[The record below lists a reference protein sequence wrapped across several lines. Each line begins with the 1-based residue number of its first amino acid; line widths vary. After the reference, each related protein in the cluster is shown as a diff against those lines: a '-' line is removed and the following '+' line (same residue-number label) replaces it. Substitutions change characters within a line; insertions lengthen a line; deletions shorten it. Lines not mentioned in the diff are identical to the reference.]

1 MAVWLE
7 IFILLALA
15 VLLHSTRLSWPLRW
29 AETFYH
35 EASHGLVAWLT
46 GGKVVKLELHWRGGG
61 ACTVQGGSRFL
72 TLLAGYM
79 GASMWGAVLFLIG
92 ANLGEDGV
100 RWWLGA
106 ELALLGFALLF
117 WAKNVVTM
125 VILLLIA
132 AVYAAAWY
140 LPPNFGL
147 AYVLQGMGLFIM
159 LNALGAPFHLLD
171 GQHVGDGAAL
181 QDLTVIIPEGVWVAW
196 WVVFAL
202 GCLLGSL
209 VWQLGWWPRLVAAF

>member
-1 MAVWLE
+1 
-7 IFILLALA
+7 
-15 VLLHSTRLSWPLRW
+15 
-29 AETFYH
+29 
-35 EASHGLVAWLT
+35 
-46 GGKVVKLELHWRGGG
+46 
-61 ACTVQGGSRFL
+61 
-72 TLLAGYM
+72 M
-79 GASMWGAVLFLIG
+79 GASVWGAVLFLIG

-209 VWQLGWWPRLVAAF
+209 VWQLGWWPTLVAAF

>member
-1 MAVWLE
+1 MELWLE
-7 IFILLALA
+7 TVLLLAAA
-15 VLLHSTRLSWPLRW
+15 VALHSTRLSWPLRW

-35 EASHGLVAWLT
+35 EASHGLVTLLT
-46 GGKVVKLELHWRGGG
+46 GGRVVKLELHWRGGG
-61 ACTVQGGSRFL
+61 ACTTQGGSRFL

-79 GASMWGAVLFLIG
+79 GASLWGAVLFLIG
-92 ANLGEDGV
+92 ANLGEAGV

-125 VILLLIA
+125 IILLLIG

-140 LPPNFGL
+140 LPPEFGL
-147 AYVLQGMGLFIM
+147 AYVLQGLGLFIM

-181 QDLTVIIPEGVWVAW
+181 QDLTVIVPEGVWVAW

-202 GCLLGSL
+202 ACLLGCL
-209 VWQLGWWPRLVAAF
+209 AWRLNLLPLLAGAF